1 MDLVCRDSCFPEHD
15 LVCPPQIHLI
25 LSVWLLV
32 KQIVMVLLCKAIGKF
47 RSHLRSYL
55 KAVLA
60 DARSNA
66 GNDIRR
72 FCAVFPVHGLQC
84 GFSHAV
90 HRAPPAGM
98 GQSDSPVDR
107 IHKIQWHTVRVK
119 SHQRDTRNI
128 RDQAIY
134 ILIIPLFYNAL
145 SRVFLRHLADI
156 GGVGLVGK
164 HHLLCIGSENGCH
177 AAVIFHYM
185 LRIIIPGKA
194 KVHGREH
201 ALADTSVAGG
211 KGMAYQTGG
220 IQSRKGQ
227 IGNAVF
233 LTDFNFRFFQ
243 TALHTAAFRLSCCCH
258 AALLVDGVCRIENI
272 PQISDVT
279 LSLKILEHL
288 GAGIRVIN
296 RHTVEIDASRI
307 RSTRTSYELARKMR
321 ASYYLIGS
329 LLGRF
334 GQAEVAMPGGCN
346 FGVRPIDQHV
356 KGFTALGAKVMVEGG
371 FINASTETGRLK
383 GANIYLDVVSVG
395 ATMNTM
401 MAAVRAEGNTVIEN
415 AAKEPHIVDL
425 ANFLNSMGAN
435 IRGAGTDTIKIQGV
449 DRLRGGSYAIIP
461 DQIEAGTYMAA
472 VAATGGQILVKNI
485 IPKHMDCIT
494 AKLVEM
500 GVEVEEREDTL
511 LVRRSGPL
519 QKANVKTMPYPGFPT
534 DMQPQITTVL
544 CLAEGTSLVTESV
557 WNNRYRYVDELKR
570 MGASIQV
577 DDKTAVV
584 EGVDHLTG
592 APIQACDLRAG
603 AALVIAALAA
613 KGESEI
619 SCVQYIERGYE
630 DIVTKLQGLGAS
642 IRTVEVP
649 GESEELEAHIG

>member
-1 MDLVCRDSCFPEHD
+1 MTDV
-15 LVCPPQIHLI
+15 PPRKKAPFEERVSTLT
-25 LSVWLLV
+25 
-32 KQIVMVLLCKAIGKF
+32 KYIVQGG
-47 RSHLRSYL
+47 H
-55 KAVLA
+55 
-60 DARSNA
+60 
-66 GNDIRR
+66 
-72 FCAVFPVHGLQC
+72 
-84 GFSHAV
+84 
-90 HRAPPAGM
+90 
-98 GQSDSPVDR
+98 
-107 IHKIQWHTVRVK
+107 
-119 SHQRDTRNI
+119 
-128 RDQAIY
+128 
-134 ILIIPLFYNAL
+134 PLFGEVEISGAKN
-145 SRVFLRHLADI
+145 
-156 GGVGLVGK
+156 
-164 HHLLCIGSENGCH
+164 
-177 AAVIFHYM
+177 AAVAI
-185 LRIIIPGKA
+185 LP
-194 KVHGREH
+194 
-201 ALADTSVAGG
+201 
-211 KGMAYQTGG
+211 
-220 IQSRKGQ
+220 
-227 IGNAVF
+227 
-233 LTDFNFRFFQ
+233 
-243 TALHTAAFRLSCCCH
+243 

-296 RHTVEIDASRI
+296 RHTVEIDASHI

-356 KGFTALGAKVMVEGG
+356 KGFTALGAKVVVEGG
-371 FINASTETGRLK
+371 FIHASTENGILR

-395 ATMNTM
+395 ATMNIM
-401 MAAVRAEGNTVIEN
+401 MAAVRAKGNTIIEN

-449 DRLRGGSYAIIP
+449 DHLRGGSYAIIP

-494 AKLVEM
+494 AKLQEC
-500 GVEVEEREDTL
+500 GVEVEEHEDTL
-511 LVRRSGPL
+511 LVRRNGPL

-544 CLAEGTSLVTESV
+544 CLAEGTSLVTESI
-557 WNNRYRYVDELKR
+557 WNNGRYRYVDELKR
-570 MGASIQV
+570 MGANIQV

-613 KGESEI
+613 QGESEI

-630 DIVTKLQGLGAS
+630 DIVTKLQGLGAT
-642 IRTVEVP
+642 IRAVEVP

>member
-1 MDLVCRDSCFPEHD
+1 MTKYV
-15 LVCPPQIHLI
+15 IHGGRPLFGEI
-25 LSVWLLV
+25 DISGA
-32 KQIVMVLLCKAIGKF
+32 KNA
-47 RSHLRSYL
+47 
-55 KAVLA
+55 AVA
-60 DARSNA
+60 
-66 GNDIRR
+66 
-72 FCAVFPVHGLQC
+72 
-84 GFSHAV
+84 
-90 HRAPPAGM
+90 
-98 GQSDSPVDR
+98 
-107 IHKIQWHTVRVK
+107 
-119 SHQRDTRNI
+119 
-128 RDQAIY
+128 
-134 ILIIPLFYNAL
+134 IIP
-145 SRVFLRHLADI
+145 
-156 GGVGLVGK
+156 
-164 HHLLCIGSENGCH
+164 
-177 AAVIFHYM
+177 
-185 LRIIIPGKA
+185 
-194 KVHGREH
+194 
-201 ALADTSVAGG
+201 
-211 KGMAYQTGG
+211 
-220 IQSRKGQ
+220 
-227 IGNAVF
+227 
-233 LTDFNFRFFQ
+233 
-243 TALHTAAFRLSCCCH
+243 

-279 LSLKILEHL
+279 LILNILQDL
-288 GAGIRVIN
+288 GADVRTVNRTTVDIDCSHIRNARVP
-296 RHTVEIDASRI
+296 E
-307 RSTRTSYELARKMR
+307 ELARKIR
-321 ASYYLIGS
+321 ASYYLIGA

-334 GQAEVAMPGGCN
+334 GSAEVPPPGGCD
-346 FGVRPIDQHV
+346 FGGRPIDQHI
-356 KGFTALGAKVMVEGG
+356 KGFVAMGADVDVQGG
-371 FINASTETGRLK
+371 YIHARARAGRMQ
-383 GANIYLDVVSVG
+383 GTQVYLDIVSVG
-395 ATMNTM
+395 ATMNIM